1 MLKYTTHSPRNMD
14 GGERRRKSFK
24 ANSPAMKEW
33 YDNHQKRQG
42 VDEGNSN
49 SALANGFFGPILA
62 GFCYFMVGG
71 AVNGDGSW
79 GMVVVVFVAYVVW
92 LIASLI
98 MFLNYRYKEK
108 HAQKE
113 GSFYSLILAIA
124 IAIIFVIY
132 NLIFST

>member
-42 VDEGNSN
+42 AEESNSN
-49 SALANGFFGPILA
+49 SGLASGFFGPILA

-108 HAQKE
+108 HAQKQ

>member
-1 MLKYTTHSPRNMD
+1 MLREEK
-14 GGERRRKSFK
+14 RRKSFI

-42 VDEGNSN
+42 ADDSNSN
-49 SALANGFFGPILA
+49 SDLASGFFGPILA

-71 AVNGDGSW
+71 AVNGEGSW
-79 GMVVVVFVAYVVW
+79 GMVVVVFVAYVIW

-108 HAQKE
+108 EAHKK
-113 GSFYSLILAIA
+113 GSIYSLALAIA
-124 IAIIFVIY
+124 IAIIFVAY

>member
-1 MLKYTTHSPRNMD
+1 MPQEEK
-14 GGERRRKSFK
+14 RRKSFK

-42 VDEGNSN
+42 ADENSSN
-49 SALANGFFGPILA
+49 YDLASGFFGPILA

-79 GMVVVVFVAYVVW
+79 GMVVVVFLAYVIW

-98 MFLNYRYKEK
+98 MFLNYRYREK
-108 HAQKE
+108 HAHKQ
-113 GSFYSLILAIA
+113 GSFYSLTLAVA
-124 IAIIFVIY
+124 IAIIFIIY

>member
-1 MLKYTTHSPRNMD
+1 MD

-49 SALANGFFGPILA
+49 SDLASGFFGPILA

-98 MFLNYRYKEK
+98 MFLNYRYKKK
-108 HAQKE
+108 HVHKQ
-113 GSFYSLILAIA
+113 GSIYSLTLAIA
-124 IAIIFVIY
+124 VAIIFVIY

>member
-1 MLKYTTHSPRNMD
+1 MTGA
-14 GGERRRKSFK
+14 GGRRKSFK

-42 VDEGNSN
+42 ADENSSN
-49 SALANGFFGPILA
+49 YDLASGFFGPILA

-79 GMVVVVFVAYVVW
+79 GMVAVVSVAYVIW

-98 MFLNYRYKEK
+98 MFLNCRYREK
-108 HAQKE
+108 HAHKQ
-113 GSFYSLILAIA
+113 GSIYSLTLAIA
-124 IAIIFVIY
+124 VAIIFVAY

>member
-1 MLKYTTHSPRNMD
+1 MPR
-14 GGERRRKSFK
+14 GEKRRKSFK
-24 ANSPAMKEW
+24 ASSPAMKEW

-42 VDEGNSN
+42 ADKSNSN
-49 SALANGFFGPILA
+49 SGLASGFFGPILA

-79 GMVVVVFVAYVVW
+79 GIVPVVFVAYVIW
-92 LIASLI
+92 LITSLI
-98 MFLNYRYKEK
+98 MFLNYRYKER
-108 HAQKE
+108 HAHKQ
-113 GSFYSLILAIA
+113 GSIYSLALAIA

>member
-1 MLKYTTHSPRNMD
+1 MSK
-14 GGERRRKSFK
+14 GEGQRKSFK

-33 YDNHQKRQG
+33 YDNHQKRQE
-42 VDEGNSN
+42 VDESKSN
-49 SALANGFFGPILA
+49 SDLASGFFGPILA

-71 AVNGDGSW
+71 AVYGEGSW
-79 GMVVVVFVAYVVW
+79 GMVVVVFVAYVIW
-92 LIASLI
+92 LITSLI

-108 HAQKE
+108 HAQKQ
-113 GSFYSLILAIA
+113 GSFYSLILAIG

>member
-1 MLKYTTHSPRNMD
+1 MPQ
-14 GGERRRKSFK
+14 GEKRRKSFK

-42 VDEGNSN
+42 ADESNSN
-49 SALANGFFGPILA
+49 SGLASGFFGPILA

-79 GMVVVVFVAYVVW
+79 GMVVVVFVAYVIW
-92 LIASLI
+92 LITSLF

-108 HAQKE
+108 EAHKK
-113 GSFYSLILAIA
+113 GSIYSLALAIA
-124 IAIIFVIY
+124 IAIIFVAY